1 MSDIKERLSN
11 QDIKLLLTEVYDED
25 QSYTSEII
33 IPEDMDCT
41 PQELNFSI
49 EENEVEFEARYR
61 MDAKDYIDSYI
72 EGNQEYYKD
81 KDKLRSL
88 SFYNNLDLS
97 DDDLD
102 DYNSIVA
109 SIKNYLLQYA
119 LIIEFKIR
127 GTYFVKEDDLSLFES
142 DNIFVLDS
150 LTNGHKVRIV
160 GFKLISYPEELVELK
175 LVDDAKEMTKLNV
188 ELYIDAYKNVLAPHV
203 RIQKDS

>member
-11 QDIKLLLTEVYDED
+11 QDIKLLLSEVYDED
-25 QSYTSEII
+25 QSYNSEII
-33 IPEDMDCT
+33 IPEDMDCM

-102 DYNSIVA
+102 DYDSIVA
-109 SIKNYLLQYA
+109 SIKSYLLQYA

-127 GTYFVKEDDLSLFES
+127 GTYFVKEDDLRLFES
-142 DNIFVLDS
+142 DNIFGLDS
-150 LTNGHKVRIV
+150 LTNGHKVRIL
-160 GFKLISYPEELVELK
+160 GFKFISYPEEIDELK
-175 LVDDAKEMTKLNV
+175 LTDAMKEMTKFNV

-203 RIQKDS
+203 RIQKNS